1 MSPPWNLWSPAE
13 GDPELT
19 PRMADAASLQEVH
32 LTFDHILNHKEQSI
46 WQNKTHQTWVVV
58 LRSGTQDQAQ
68 TVSEKKP
75 MKYTGFIS
83 AILQDAARNTLHA
96 FLTNLMS
103 LEDIM

>member
-1 MSPPWNLWSPAE
+1 M
-13 GDPELT
+13 
-19 PRMADAASLQEVH
+19 
-32 LTFDHILNHKEQSI
+32 
-46 WQNKTHQTWVVV
+46 

-103 LEDIM
+103 PEDIM

>member
-1 MSPPWNLWSPAE
+1 
-13 GDPELT
+13 
-19 PRMADAASLQEVH
+19 MADAASLQEIH

-46 WQNKTHQTWVVV
+46 WQNRTHQTWVVV

-96 FLTNLMS
+96 LLTNLMS